1 MTDPATQITP
11 RLSRQK
17 TTVENGHAKRRL
29 NFRHSESVYSIANSN
44 KKGKTNPPV
53 PATTGRKRP
62 PLQRSKT
69 LATSE
74 TVSVKNSQEDKMKGP
89 IVSVCRECKVMVC
102 NIIMASQDKVSF
114 EQRRRK
120 NSRTWPNKYPGSA
133 KASWK

>member
-1 MTDPATQITP
+1 MTDPSQVTP
-11 RLSRQK
+11 KLSRQK
-17 TTVENGHAKRRL
+17 TTVENGHAKRSL
-29 NFRHSESVYSIANSN
+29 NFRHSESVYSITN
-44 KKGKTNPPV
+44 KKGKTNLAV
-53 PATTGRKRP
+53 PASGKKRP

-69 LATSE
+69 LAASE
-74 TVSVKNSQEDKMKGP
+74 TVPVKNSHEDKMKGP
-89 IVSVCRECKVMVC
+89 LVSVCRECKVMVC